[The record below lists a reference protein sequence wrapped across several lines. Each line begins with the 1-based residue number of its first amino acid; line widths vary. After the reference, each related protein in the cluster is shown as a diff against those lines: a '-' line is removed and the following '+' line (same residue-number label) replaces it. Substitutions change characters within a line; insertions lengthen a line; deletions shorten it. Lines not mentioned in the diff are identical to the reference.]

1 MIGKNE
7 TNDPTKAQV
16 IDYKAGEDKITLW
29 KQQTQEDFVGNV
41 VVEKVNESYEVYVNG
56 ELAVMVTGDAIT
68 KDDIARKT
76 YTSKADLANN
86 TTFTPSTT
94 ETEGTEKD
102 DELTGGVGIDVID
115 GKTRNDLINGDKGD
129 DTLLGG
135 KGDDTFFGGEGND
148 VIKLGDGNDRSSA
161 GGIGSLTHDE
171 DLGDDTIYGGA
182 GNDDITDAS
191 GKNMLDGGDGNDK
204 LNAIDDR
211 TGQAD
216 TVMGGKGSDILMGD
230 DGDTLT
236 DGEGNDE
243 FEIYHEK
250 DDAAVVIEDFDPT
263 NEIIELVATKADGT
277 PYTSDD
283 VTIETDKDAKV
294 TTIFVDGQEA
304 IKLKGVTSFS
314 IDKIVFG

>member
-1 MIGKNE
+1 M
-7 TNDPTKAQV
+7 
-16 IDYKAGEDKITLW
+16 
-29 KQQTQEDFVGNV
+29 
-41 VVEKVNESYEVYVNG
+41 VEKVNDNYEVYVNG

-115 GKTRNDLINGDKGD
+115 GKAGNDLINGDKGD
-129 DTLLGG
+129 DNLLGG
-135 KGDDTFFGGEGND
+135 KGDDTVYGGEGND

-236 DGEGNDE
+236 GSEGNDE
-243 FEIYHEK
+243 FKIYHEK
-250 DDAAVVIEDFDPT
+250 DDTAVVIEDFDPT
-263 NEIIELVATKADGT
+263 NEIIKLVATKADGT

>member
-1 MIGKNE
+1 
-7 TNDPTKAQV
+7 
-16 IDYKAGEDKITLW
+16 
-29 KQQTQEDFVGNV
+29 
-41 VVEKVNESYEVYVNG
+41 
-56 ELAVMVTGDAIT
+56 
-68 KDDIARKT
+68 
-76 YTSKADLANN
+76 
-86 TTFTPSTT
+86 
-94 ETEGTEKD
+94 
-102 DELTGGVGIDVID
+102 
-115 GKTRNDLINGDKGD
+115 
-129 DTLLGG
+129 
-135 KGDDTFFGGEGND
+135 
-148 VIKLGDGNDRSSA
+148 
-161 GGIGSLTHDE
+161 
-171 DLGDDTIYGGA
+171 
-182 GNDDITDAS
+182 
-191 GKNMLDGGDGNDK
+191 MLDGGDGNDK

-216 TVMGGKGSDILMGD
+216 TVMGGKAAVMGGKGSDILMGD

-236 DGEGNDE
+236 GSEGNDE
-243 FEIYHEK
+243 FKIYHEK